1 MMKMLK
7 EKFDKLLLLKM
18 ALFTKE
24 SGIKGVIRK
33 MGEEFKYGQM
43 DQDMMVSGK
52 MMWPKVMVV

>member
-1 MMKMLK
+1 MKMLK

-18 ALFTKE
+18 VLFTKE

-33 MGEEFKYGQM
+33 MEEEFKYGQM

-52 MMWPKVMVV
+52 LMWPKVMVV